1 MKLGSRLV
9 SWQFLYPRIVTNRLA
24 VSLRAE
30 TKVAESKAVLNPVPW
45 FVEGKNGAGVKPVK
59 ETCSNRQC

>member
-1 MKLGSRLV
+1 MKLGNRLV

-30 TKVAESKAVLNPVPW
+30 TKVAESKVELNPVP
-45 FVEGKNGAGVKPVK
+45 
-59 ETCSNRQC
+59 